1 LQVGIAIERRMIASS
16 NAKTRGRTG
25 NPLGKPPKKHVK
37 ARKAART
44 ARTLA
49 KWAVGLAVAALIVY
63 GFLQMGGFPFDA
75 EDLGV
80 VDFTVLNAS
89 EQRTALREAN
99 GARCTCGC
107 GMTLAQCVA
116 TDMSC
121 PVRDRNIDRLK
132 TIVQQAR
139 TQ

>member
-1 LQVGIAIERRMIASS
+1 M
-16 NAKTRGRTG
+16 
-25 NPLGKPPKKHVK
+25 GKPSKKQVKPK
-37 ARKAART
+37 KAART
-44 ARTLA
+44 ARKLV
-49 KWAVGLAVAALIVY
+49 KWAVALAVVGLIGY
-63 GFLQMGGFPFDA
+63 GILQTSGFPFDV
-75 EDLGV
+75 EDLAI

-89 EQRTALREAN
+89 EQRTALRAAN
-99 GARCTCGC
+99 GTRCTCGC

-132 TIVQQAR
+132 TIVREAR

>member
-1 LQVGIAIERRMIASS
+1 V
-16 NAKTRGRTG
+16 
-25 NPLGKPPKKHVK
+25 GKPSKRPVK
-37 ARKAART
+37 PTKAART
-44 ARTLA
+44 ARKLV
-49 KWAVGLAVAALIVY
+49 KWAVGLTVVAAIGY
-63 GFLQMGGFPFDA
+63 GILQTSGFPFDA
-75 EDLGV
+75 EDLAV

-89 EQRTALREAN
+89 EQRTALRAAN

-132 TIVQQAR
+132 TMVQQAR
-139 TQ
+139 AQ

>member
-1 LQVGIAIERRMIASS
+1 
-16 NAKTRGRTG
+16 
-25 NPLGKPPKKHVK
+25 LGKPPKKQLK
-37 ARKAART
+37 AKKAART
-44 ARTLA
+44 ARTLV
-49 KWAVGLAVAALIVY
+49 KWAVGLALAAAIVY
-63 GFLQMGGFPFDA
+63 GFIQTSGFPFDA
-75 EDLGV
+75 DDLAI

-89 EQRTALREAN
+89 EQRTALRAAN

-132 TIVQQAR
+132 TMVQDAR
-139 TQ
+139 GR

>member
-1 LQVGIAIERRMIASS
+1 
-16 NAKTRGRTG
+16 
-25 NPLGKPPKKHVK
+25 LGKPPKKQVK
-37 ARKAART
+37 AKKAART
-44 ARTLA
+44 ARKFA
-49 KWAVGLAVAALIVY
+49 KWAVGLTVVAAIGY
-63 GFLQMGGFPFDA
+63 GITEMSGFPFDA
-75 EDLGV
+75 DDLAI

-89 EQRTALREAN
+89 EQRTALRAAN

-132 TIVQQAR
+132 TIVQEAR
-139 TQ
+139 AQ

>member
-1 LQVGIAIERRMIASS
+1 MIASHPRQDDV
-16 NAKTRGRTG
+16 ARTLCG
-25 NPLGKPPKKHVK
+25 TEGTGDSLGKPSKKQIK
-37 ARKAART
+37 PTKAART
-44 ARTLA
+44 ARKLV
-49 KWAVGLAVAALIVY
+49 KWAVGLAVVALIGY
-63 GFLQMGGFPFDA
+63 GIFQTSGFPFDA
-75 EDLGV
+75 DDLAI

-89 EQRTALREAN
+89 EQRTALRAAN

-132 TIVQQAR
+132 TIVQEAR
-139 TQ
+139 AQ

>member
-1 LQVGIAIERRMIASS
+1 M
-16 NAKTRGRTG
+16 
-25 NPLGKPPKKHVK
+25 GKPSKRPVK
-37 ARKAART
+37 PTKAART
-44 ARTLA
+44 ARKLV
-49 KWAVGLAVAALIVY
+49 KWAVGLTVVAAIGY
-63 GFLQMGGFPFDA
+63 GIFQTSGFPFDA
-75 EDLGV
+75 EDLAV

-89 EQRTALREAN
+89 EERTALRAAN

-132 TIVQQAR
+132 TIVQEAR
-139 TQ
+139 VQ